1 MEVFSI
7 ICRTISDIVLAFR
20 SAMLALA
27 VVGLVGGTVAA
38 GAVAWTPTADTADV
52 SGPEEELPGVTLSP
66 PAAFPA
72 DTTVPDT
79 SNPSVPSTPTDAD
92 GSRPSISFKATDG
105 QGSPLRIDSC
115 SGPIEIVYD
124 PSGEPYPTARA
135 DLEAVA
141 DMAAFGMAHVIVVV
155 DAPTT
160 GGVDI
165 DVGWV
170 KTADEL
176 GESDDV
182 LGEGGPVHDRDEV
195 VGGEVL
201 LVAQPAGGLAPG
213 LGTRSFGA
221 VMLHELLHALNI
233 GHSTDP
239 ADLMYPTMGPDAGAY
254 FGPGDVV
261 ALAAVGGSCPA

>member
-1 MEVFSI
+1 MI
-7 ICRTISDIVLAFR
+7 IGRTISDIVLAFR
-20 SAMLALA
+20 SAILALA

-38 GAVAWTPTADTADV
+38 GAVVWTPPADTVDV
-52 SGPEEELPGVTLSP
+52 SGPEEEPPGITLSP

-72 DTTVPDT
+72 DTTAPDT
-79 SNPSVPSTPTDAD
+79 PNPSVPSTPTGDD
-92 GSRPSISFKATDG
+92 GPPPSISFMATDG

-124 PSGEPYPTARA
+124 PSGCAPSGSRHLEPSN
-135 DLEAVA
+135 
-141 DMAAFGMAHVIVVV
+141 MAAFGMAHVIAVV

-182 LGEGGPVHDRDEV
+182 LGEGGPVHDGDKIV
-195 VGGEVL
+195 AGEKVF

-221 VMLHELLHALNI
+221 VMLHELLHALNV

-239 ADLMYPTMGPDAGAY
+239 ADRTRPWGPTPAPTSDRETS
-254 FGPGDVV
+254 P
-261 ALAAVGGSCPA
+261 LAAVGGSRPA